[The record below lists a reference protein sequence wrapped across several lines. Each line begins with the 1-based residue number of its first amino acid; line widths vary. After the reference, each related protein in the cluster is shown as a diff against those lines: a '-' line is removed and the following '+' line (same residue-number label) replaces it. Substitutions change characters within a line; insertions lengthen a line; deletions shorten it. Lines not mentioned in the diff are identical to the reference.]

1 MNHQP
6 DFLIIGAMK
15 CATSTLHDRLAM
27 QPGIFMTELKEPN
40 FFSND
45 EQYSKGMEWYLS
57 HFQAADKTDI
67 CGESSTHY
75 TKLPT
80 YPHTVERIYREF
92 PNLKLIYVMRHP
104 IDRLVSQYIHEWSQ
118 RTIRVDINQAIS
130 QHPELVEY
138 SRYSMQLEPYLEM
151 FGREKILP
159 VFFERLLNYKQEE
172 LERIC
177 RFINY
182 HQKPVWLEENDVQNA
197 SSQRL
202 KNSKLRDLIVEA
214 PGLKEIR
221 QNLIPKSWRT
231 WVRSWWQMKDRP
243 QIEPQ
248 NLEYLQSIFDRDLGV
263 IGSWLGVELS
273 CENFKSKVMN
283 RSINWSNEECRN

>member
-57 HFQAADKTDI
+57 HFQAADKMDI

-80 YPHTVERIYREF
+80 YPHTVERIYQQF

-118 RTIRVDINQAIS
+118 KTISVDINQAIS
-130 QHPELVEY
+130 QHPELIEY

-151 FGREKILP
+151 FGREQILP
-159 VFFERLLNYKQEE
+159 VFFERLLDRKQEE
-172 LERIC
+172 LQRIC
-177 RFINY
+177 RFIGY
-182 HQKPVWLEENDVQNA
+182 QQKPVWIEENDVQNA

-202 KNSKLRDLIVEA
+202 KNSKIRDLIVEA

-221 QNLIPKSWRT
+221 QNFIPKSWRT
-231 WVRSWWQMKDRP
+231 WVRSWWQMKERP

-248 NLEYLQSIFDRDLGV
+248 NLKYLQSIFDKDLAV
-263 IGSWLGVELS
+263 VGSWFNIDLS
-273 CENFKSKVMN
+273 CDNFKPTVVKPLDWN
-283 RSINWSNEECRN
+283 IHRQI